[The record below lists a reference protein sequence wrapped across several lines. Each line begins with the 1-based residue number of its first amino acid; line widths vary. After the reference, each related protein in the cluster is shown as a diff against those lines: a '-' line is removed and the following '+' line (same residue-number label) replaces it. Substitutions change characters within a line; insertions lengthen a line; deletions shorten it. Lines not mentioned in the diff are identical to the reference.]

1 MNVSLFIA
9 QRLVGKSADKSQ
21 LSTPIVKIA
30 IAAIAIGL
38 VMMLISVATGLG
50 LNYKIREKV
59 AAFNGHIQIFS
70 YETNASNISGSPID
84 KQQDFYPEFKVVSGV
99 SHVQAVIQTP
109 AIIRTTE
116 TFEGIVV
123 KGVGV
128 DYNWEVFSS
137 YLTKGRLPNYLN
149 DLNDEVLISEYLAQA
164 LALEVGDNFRTFFIK
179 NEDRSSIPSQR
190 NFEIVGVYNS
200 GFESFDNTYIFA
212 DIRHLQRISGWNALQ
227 VGSFEVFL
235 EDFDSIDQKTEDIYA
250 ATQSDLDVR
259 SIKERYFNI
268 FEWISLF
275 DFNMILIIGIMI
287 LVGGINMITALL
299 VLILERT
306 PMIGLL
312 KALGAQNWAVRK
324 IFLYQAAYLIGLGL
338 LIGNGIGLGLLYL
351 QHHYK
356 WVRFPNPKEY
366 YITEVPVY
374 IDLPIVLG
382 LNGLILLLSML
393 MLILPS
399 YIVTKVSVV
408 KALKF
413 E

>member
-70 YETNASNISGSPID
+70 YETNASNISGSPIA
-84 KQQDFYPEFKVVSGV
+84 KQQDFYPEFKGVSGV

-109 AIIRTTE
+109 AIIRTTK

-128 DYNWEVFSS
+128 DYNWEVFGS

-179 NEDRSSIPSQR
+179 NDDRSSIPSQR
-190 NFEIVGVYNS
+190 NFEVVGVYNS
-200 GFESFDNTYIFA
+200 GFESFDSTYIFA
-212 DIRHLQRISGWNALQ
+212 DIRHLQRISGWNTLQ

-338 LIGNGIGLGLLYL
+338 LIGNGIGLSLLYL

-399 YIVTKVSVV
+399 YIVAKVSVV